1 MQWQGARAGIG
12 EVGSGDEGA
21 AFEGDPAGELGGVA
35 VAGLGRAKVQSGG
48 GGCNLPGAGFGHH
61 GFSVGAGSDTADADD
76 PAVTVMEHERAL
88 SAEFGVAK
96 GFGQALAVKGFGFA
110 VGPLGAS

>member
-1 MQWQGARAGIG
+1 
-12 EVGSGDEGA
+12 
-21 AFEGDPAGELGGVA
+21 
-35 VAGLGRAKVQSGG
+35 
-48 GGCNLPGAGFGHH
+48 
-61 GFSVGAGSDTADADD
+61 
-76 PAVTVMEHERAL
+76 MEHERAL